1 MGLLAR
7 PLNGLKE
14 IGVVWRGEVGRSLKS
29 GRVIVLL
36 VLFSLF
42 TGLALT
48 TIGWLARQVVAQ
60 AQTRATDQ
68 GLDDEATSKL
78 AQEAKKQFVS
88 SFYAGDDADLTETL
102 LAIPLVL
109 LVVFSFSMRFVP
121 AFVALMGFDQIA
133 GEIGPRS
140 IRYLVVRVRRS
151 SILLGKFLAQFTV
164 LGLLMLVAVAMMVIT
179 ARITNDDFELAVAA
193 LTFVKLWSASMVL
206 SVPYLALTSLCSTL
220 FRQSPVALVF
230 NLIVLICIWL
240 LALVGEAYR
249 LPGEAAAE
257 QSLTMLKSESPLG
270 YLRYAS
276 VFHFA
281 ADLLH
286 PHRQRFGA
294 AGLAHLGYALVF
306 LGLGFVVLRRRD
318 L

>member
-1 MGLLAR
+1 M
-7 PLNGLKE
+7 
-14 IGVVWRGEVGRSLKS
+14 
-29 GRVIVLL
+29 IVLL

-48 TIGWLARQVVAQ
+48 TVGWIASQVNAQ
-60 AQTRATDQ
+60 AISEAGKQ
-68 GLDDEATSKL
+68 GLDEEATAKVAL
-78 AQEAKKQFVS
+78 EAKKKFVATV
-88 SFYAGDDADLTETL
+88 YAGDDEALTETL

-121 AFVALMGFDQIA
+121 AFCALMGFDQIA

-140 IRYLVVRVRRS
+140 IRYLVVRARRS

-164 LGLLMLVAVAMMVIT
+164 LGLLTLVAVGMMVAA
-179 ARITNDDFELAVAA
+179 ARLTNDDFSVAIA
-193 LTFVKLWSASMVL
+193 GLTFVKLWAASMVL

-220 FRQSPVALVF
+220 FRQSAVSLVF
-230 NLIVLICIWL
+230 NLIILVCIWF

-257 QSLTMLKSESPLG
+257 TSLSALKSESVLG
-270 YLRYAS
+270 YARYAS

-281 ADLLH
+281 SDLLH
-286 PHRQRFGA
+286 PHWQRFGA
-294 AGLAHLGYALVF
+294 AGLAHLGYAMVF
-306 LGLGFVVLRRRD
+306 LGLGFVVLKRRD